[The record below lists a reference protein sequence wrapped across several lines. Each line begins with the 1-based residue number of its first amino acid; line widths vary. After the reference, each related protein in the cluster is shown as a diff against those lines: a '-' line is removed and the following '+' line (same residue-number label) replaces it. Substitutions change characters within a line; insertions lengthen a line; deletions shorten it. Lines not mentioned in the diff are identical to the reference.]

1 MKYLLLLSLIL
12 LITGCGQIKRKY
24 RNLVEDTSDNKKEIK
39 QTDIKNPK
47 IPIPQI
53 KASKTSKVLDAKVKK
68 AVEDYALHIDAI
80 WTLIEENSNDG
91 VKAIA
96 AYQKYYDEHS
106 KELEDIGKILIPL
119 RNSEYSNEI
128 RNLYLKKTQKSQ
140 NIVIK
145 LLRNPS
151 TRARFKETIDYT
163 QKLKLDFVKIN

>member
-1 MKYLLLLSLIL
+1 MKYLLVFSLIL
-12 LITGCGQIKRKY
+12 MVMSCGQIKRKY
-24 RNLVEDTSDNKKEIK
+24 RNLVDNSSEKDNQIK
-39 QTDIKNPK
+39 QTEIKNPK
-47 IPIPQI
+47 IPIPQL
-53 KASKTSKVLDAKVKK
+53 KTSKTSKVLDEKVKK
-68 AVEDYALHIDAI
+68 AVEDYSLHIDAI

-96 AYQKYYDEHS
+96 AYQKYYEDHS
-106 KELEDIGKILIPL
+106 RELKDIGKILIPL
-119 RNSEYSNEI
+119 KNSEYSNEI

-163 QKLKLDFVKIN
+163 QKLNLDFVKIN